1 MKGVTCRCSLHHQVY
16 CQKFPIQPNYA
27 HLSQRNRGIG
37 ILRILLVGKR
47 TTPTGFSKARRHL
60 PPAALVQVRA
70 VTSLRCLVTGKMR
83 CLTGRMPIPRMRRSW
98 NSLAAAGKTQSQ
110 LRVVCFRG
118 WVQLF
123 VKQARLDIVI
133 VLVLAVGV
141 LGNRTIDLM
150 IENLTD

>member
-1 MKGVTCRCSLHHQVY
+1 
-16 CQKFPIQPNYA
+16 
-27 HLSQRNRGIG
+27 
-37 ILRILLVGKR
+37 
-47 TTPTGFSKARRHL
+47 
-60 PPAALVQVRA
+60 
-70 VTSLRCLVTGKMR
+70 
-83 CLTGRMPIPRMRRSW
+83 MPIPRMRRSW

-118 WVQLF
+118 WVELF

-133 VLVLAVGV
+133 VLVLAAGV